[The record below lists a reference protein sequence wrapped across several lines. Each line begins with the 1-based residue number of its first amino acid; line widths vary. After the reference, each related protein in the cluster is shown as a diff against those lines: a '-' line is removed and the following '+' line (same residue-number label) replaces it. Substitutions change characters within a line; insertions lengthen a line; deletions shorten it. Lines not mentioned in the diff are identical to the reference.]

1 MGVDINAVLYFGF
14 PFLWDEDYEMDE
26 KLHERLSA
34 MVDEDDD
41 SVPYPTCGKKE
52 GEVNLGKS
60 GDFYSGHTVSY
71 VYIIGTEKSAG
82 RWDHVD
88 ITPEELLY
96 VNIPLWEIEL
106 RKFCTVNGIPWQ
118 EPGWKMTARRS

>member
-41 SVPYPTCGKKE
+41 SVPYPVCGKKD
-52 GEVNLGKS
+52 GKVNLGKS
-60 GDFYSGHTVSY
+60 GDFYNGNTVSY
-71 VYIIGTEKSAG
+71 VYIIGTKKEAG
-82 RWDHVD
+82 RWEHADLSPAD
-88 ITPEELLY
+88 MMTYDLPKWRQALQE
-96 VNIPLWEIEL
+96 
-106 RKFCTVNGIPWQ
+106 FCTVNGIPWE
-118 EPGWKMTARRS
+118 EPGWKMTARHS